1 MGVMPSLYQG
11 GEIMRSTLRN
21 PTVYM
26 MFILP
31 TISMY
36 SLFFIYPMMSSV
48 YYGFTDWNGLDGTN
62 FVGFDNF
69 RKAFT
74 DPLFINSIKN
84 NIYFI
89 LFSVFIQVP
98 LIIFFAILIGG
109 VKRFQG
115 LYKTTVFMPS
125 LISTSIIGI
134 LWGFIYEPEV
144 GLLNNFLGLFGIETI
159 YWLADPN
166 WAMLAVLITNAW
178 QWMGFFIIL
187 ILAAILA
194 IPKEMNEASEIDGT
208 TGFQRAIYITVP
220 LIKPIISVVV
230 MLSIAG
236 AMKVIDIVLVMTK
249 GGPIG
254 STEVMASY
262 MVSKAIRYSEYGYG
276 TSLSIIIFAFALVL
290 TAIYQLVFVRNQER
304 IEY

>member
-1 MGVMPSLYQG
+1 MK
-11 GEIMRSTLRN
+11 STLRN
-21 PTVYM
+21 PAVYM

-31 TISMY
+31 TIILY
-36 SLFFIYPMMSSV
+36 TLFFIYPMLSSV
-48 YYGFTDWNGLDGTN
+48 YYGFTDWNGLDDTK

-69 RKAFT
+69 VKAFR
-74 DPLFINSIKN
+74 DNNFINSIKN

-109 VKRFQG
+109 VRRFQG

-144 GLLNNFLGLFGIETI
+144 GLLNNFLSIFGIETI

-187 ILAAILA
+187 LLAAILA
-194 IPKEMNEASEIDGT
+194 IPREMNEAAEIDGT
-208 TGFQRAIYITVP
+208 TGLQRAIYITVP
-220 LIKPIISVVV
+220 LIMPIISVVI

-236 AMKVIDIVLVMTK
+236 AMKVIDIVLVMTN

-262 MVSKAIRYSEYGYG
+262 MVTKAIRYSEYGYG

>member
-1 MGVMPSLYQG
+1 MASLYQG

-21 PTVYM
+21 HTVYL

-31 TISMY
+31 TIALY
-36 SLFFIYPMMSSV
+36 SLFFIYPMLSSV
-48 YYGFTDWNGLDGTN
+48 YYGFTDWNGLDETN

-69 RKAFT
+69 TKAFT

-84 NIYFI
+84 NIIFI

-98 LIIFFAILIGG
+98 LIIFFAILISG
-109 VKRFQG
+109 VKKFQG
-115 LYKTTVFMPS
+115 LYKTTVFIPS

-134 LWGFIYEPEV
+134 VWGFIYEPEV

-159 YWLADPN
+159 YWLADPK

-178 QWMGFFIIL
+178 QWTGFYIIL
-187 ILAAILA
+187 VLAAILA
-194 IPKEMNEASEIDGT
+194 IPKEMNEAAEIDGT

-220 LIKPIISVVV
+220 LIKPIISVVI

-262 MVSKAIRYSEYGYG
+262 MVSKAIRYGEYGYG
-276 TSLSIIIFAFALVL
+276 TSLSIIIFVFALVL

>member
-1 MGVMPSLYQG
+1 MK
-11 GEIMRSTLRN
+11 STLRN

-31 TISMY
+31 TIMLY
-36 SLFFIYPMMSSV
+36 TLFFIYPMMSSV
-48 YYGFTDWNGLDGTN
+48 YYGFTDWNGLDNTN

-69 RKAFT
+69 VKAFS
-74 DPLFINSIKN
+74 DANFINSIKN

-115 LYKTTVFMPS
+115 VYKTTVFMPS

-144 GLLNNFLGLFGIETI
+144 GLLNNFLSLFGIERI
-159 YWLADPN
+159 YWLADPK
-166 WAMLAVLITNAW
+166 WALLAVLITNAW

-194 IPKEMNEASEIDGT
+194 IPKEINEAAEIDGT
-208 TGFQRAIYITVP
+208 NGIQQAVHITIP
-220 LIKPIISVVV
+220 LIKPIISVVI

>member
-1 MGVMPSLYQG
+1 
-11 GEIMRSTLRN
+11 MRSTLRN

-31 TISMY
+31 TIILY

-48 YYGFTDWNGLDGTN
+48 YYGFTDWNGLDDTSY
-62 FVGFDNF
+62 VGFDNF
-69 RKAFT
+69 VKAFS
-74 DPLFINSIKN
+74 DSKFINSIKN
-84 NIYFI
+84 NMIFI
-89 LFSVFIQVP
+89 LFSVFVQVP

-109 VKRFQG
+109 VKRFQAF
-115 LYKTTVFMPS
+115 YKTTVFMPS
-125 LISTSIIGI
+125 LLSTSIIGI

-144 GLLNNFLGLFGIETI
+144 GLLNNFLGLFGVDTI

-194 IPKEMNEASEIDGT
+194 IPKEMNEAAEIDGT

-220 LIKPIISVVV
+220 LIKPIISVVI

-236 AMKVIDIVLVMTK
+236 AMKVIDIVLVMTN

-254 STEVMASY
+254 STEVMGSY
-262 MVSKAIRYSEYGYG
+262 MVTKAIRYSEYGYG

>member
-1 MGVMPSLYQG
+1 
-11 GEIMRSTLRN
+11 MRSTLRN
-21 PTVYM
+21 PAVYLV
-26 MFILP
+26 FIVP
-31 TISMY
+31 TIVMY
-36 SLFFIYPMMSSV
+36 SLFFIYPMLSSV
-48 YYGFTDWNGLDGTN
+48 YYGFTDWNGLDDTH

-69 RKAFT
+69 IKAFS

-84 NIYFI
+84 NMIFI

-144 GLLNNFLGLFGIETI
+144 GLLNNFLNLFGIETI